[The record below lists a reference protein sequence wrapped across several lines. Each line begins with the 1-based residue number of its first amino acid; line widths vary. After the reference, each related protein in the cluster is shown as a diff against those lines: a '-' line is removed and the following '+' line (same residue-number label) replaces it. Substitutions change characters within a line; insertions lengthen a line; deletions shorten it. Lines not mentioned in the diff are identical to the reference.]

1 MLEFL
6 FLLEHVGPDVK
17 PWIVQFSDNIWECGY
32 FWSPFITVVLAILL
46 LICLIIIFIRIWDR
60 RVIPWAIKYVLPWL
74 EKIKE
79 DFSTGDSSSNPDSVD
94 DVRLSNNNLKTK
106 IEKLERENS
115 ELKQENK
122 RLEKLNEDLK
132 QENKRL
138 EELNEDLK
146 KKDEPHYSAYSY
158 PGENNTP
165 KDPEQANAITCYFK
179 TNDERKFPKAYN
191 DDEDKTAIFKAHI
204 TGDRGWY
211 ELVDNGPIGI
221 SRIRG
226 RDGNQYVIFYKLKNC
241 LLGDAKKFTMIH
253 SGTIVKDGDSDSWSV
268 QDRLEGTFE

>member
-17 PWIVQFSDNIWECGY
+17 PWIVQFSDNIWECGD

-46 LICLIIIFIRIWDR
+46 LICLIIIFIRIWDGC
-60 RVIPWAIKYVLPWL
+60 VIPWAIKYVLPWL
-74 EKIKE
+74 EKIRE
-79 DFSTGDSSSNPDSVD
+79 DFSTEDSSYNQDSVD
-94 DVRLSNNNLKTK
+94 DMQLGNNNPKTI

-122 RLEKLNEDLK
+122 RLEKQNEALK

-146 KKDEPHYSAYSY
+146 KKDEPHYPAYSY
-158 PGENNTP
+158 PGEKNTP
-165 KDPEQANAITCYFK
+165 KDTEQANAITCYFK
-179 TNDERKFPKAYN
+179 TNDERKCPKAYN

-211 ELVDNGPIGI
+211 ELVDKGRIG
-221 SRIRG
+221 
-226 RDGNQYVIFYKLKNC
+226 
-241 LLGDAKKFTMIH
+241 
-253 SGTIVKDGDSDSWSV
+253 
-268 QDRLEGTFE
+268 

>member
-17 PWIVQFSDNIWECGY
+17 PWIVQFSDNIWECGD

-46 LICLIIIFIRIWDR
+46 LICLIIIFIRKWDR

-79 DFSTGDSSSNPDSVD
+79 DFSTEDSSSNPDSVD

-165 KDPEQANAITCYFK
+165 KDPEQANAITCYFR
-179 TNDERKFPKAYN
+179 TNNERKFPKAYN
-191 DDEDKTAIFKAHI
+191 DDVEGTAIFKAHI
-204 TGDRGWY
+204 AGDRGWY
-211 ELVDNGPIGI
+211 ELVDDGLNGI
-221 SRIRG
+221 SRLQG
-226 RDGNQYVIFYKLKNC
+226 REGNQYIISYKLNNC
-241 LLGDAKKFTMIH
+241 LFENATKFNMTERGIIEKVGDNWLVTSPLK
-253 SGTIVKDGDSDSWSV
+253 
-268 QDRLEGTFE
+268 GTFE